1 MSVGQATEE
10 LDCCALI
17 YPHFCFLQDILTKE
31 IIGRG
36 TKKGGLYYMDD
47 FSTGRANNMQNS
59 LNVKH
64 KQILL
69 WHRRLG
75 HPSFNYLKHLLPN
88 LFSGLLVSELKCDI
102 CILAKS
108 HRVPYLSSSNKND
121 TPFSL
126 IHSDVWGP
134 SPISTVSG
142 IRWFVT
148 FIDDCTRM
156 TWLYVMRHKND
167 VFSIFRAFHTLIQ
180 TQFSAKI
187 RVLRSDNGGEYVNQE
202 FHHYFKTH
210 GIVHETTC
218 PQTPQ
223 KNGVAERKNRHILET
238 ARALLIDSH
247 VPRHFWSDAVVT
259 AVYLLNRMPSQV
271 LNFQTPLQMLSKH
284 CPLPSILMLPP
295 RIFGCVAFVHLHKNQ
310 RTKLDPCALRCIF
323 LGYGSNQKG
332 YRCYNPKTKRTYITM
347 DVTFLESET
356 YFSTSIC
363 NSPLEREIQSQEQN
377 WQSLLTLDSVFDNQ
391 QNHATPIGT
400 NGNQQTLVEVYD
412 APAVSNDNVVEGI
425 EIEDPPSPVPNDQ
438 SLENILEVSS
448 SDSPVNMINTPV
460 GYKLPFR
467 KNRGQPPDRYSPDYE
482 AKGSKYPI
490 ANHVSS
496 QRLSDPLKAFVYQ
509 LSSDHIPTNIHEALR
524 DPKWVQAIKEEM
536 EALQNNKTWNL
547 VPMPRNKKIVGCK
560 WVFSIKHKADGSI
573 ERYKARLVAKGYT
586 QTYGIDYQETFS
598 PVAKLNTVRVLLSLA
613 ANLDWPLH
621 QFDVKNAFLHGNL
634 EEEVYLDI
642 PPGYVAPSQDNVV
655 CKLQKALYGLKQSP
669 RAWFGRFNIAMKKFG
684 FKQSNSDHTLFLK
697 HRNKKVTALIIYVDD
712 MIITGDDVEE
722 ISRLEKD
729 LSTEFEMKNLGGLK
743 YFLDIEVAG
752 SKQGIFLSQRKYV
765 LDLLSEIGMLDCKPA
780 DTPMVQN
787 HHLGEYP
794 NQKPTNKERYQRLVG
809 KLIYLSHTRPD
820 IAYAVSVVSQFMH
833 CPSEDHMDAVMRI
846 IRYLKTAPGKGLMFS
861 KNNHLNID
869 GYTDADWAG
878 SATDRRSTSGYF
890 TFVGGNLVT
899 WRSKKQKVVALSSAE
914 AEFRGM
920 AKGLCELLWLKKLLT
935 EIGFPPTSMMNLFC
949 DNKAAIAIAQ
959 NPVQHDRTKHVEV
972 DRHFIKQ
979 KLEANVVQFPFVKS
993 GDQLADILTKAVA
1006 GRDFHNSLN
1015 KLGIEDIFAP
1025 T

>member
-1 MSVGQATEE
+1 MAEPVDNSAGIVLASKGGPRNDGQRGGPSRSDQPPSLKLMPHGSDQSSGGDLAAGNKRTSSNIKFGQSGSKSNKPKSQYEGVGCTHCGNAKHTHENCFKLHGYPDWWDEYKARKPREAAEKTGSGNAVVAHADPQLSLLPQSQSFGPPSDSGNLGFSLLSSTKRDYDGWIIDSGATDHMTYDSSDLINSTNANGVTYPVTGAGTVSLSPSLSLSHTLLVPSLSNKLMS
-10 LDCCALI
+10 
-17 YPHFCFLQDILTKE
+17 DILTKE

-75 HPSFNYLKHLLPN
+75 HPLFNYLKHLLPN

-108 HRVPYLSSSNKND
+108 HRVPYLSSSNKSD

-148 FIDDCTRM
+148 FIDDCKRM

-167 VFSIFRAFHTLIQ
+167 VFNIFRAFHTLIQ

-223 KNGVAERKNRHILET
+223 QNGVAERKNRHILET

-259 AVYLLNRMPSQV
+259 TVYLLNRMPSQV
-271 LNFQTPLQMLSKH
+271 LNFQTPLQVLSKH
-284 CPLPSILMLPP
+284 CPLPFILMLPP

-347 DVTFLESET
+347 YVTFLESET

-363 NSPLEREIQSQEQN
+363 NSPLMREIQSQEQN

-400 NGNQQTLVEVYD
+400 NGNQPSLVEVHD

-536 EALQNNKTWNL
+536 EALQNNKTWNI

-586 QTYGIDYQETFS
+586 QIYAIDYQETFS
-598 PVAKLNTVRVLLSLA
+598 PVAKLNMIRVLLSLA

-642 PPGYVAPSQDNVV
+642 PPGYIAPSQDNVV

-669 RAWFGRFNIAMKKFG
+669 RAWFGRFN
-684 FKQSNSDHTLFLK
+684 SN
-697 HRNKKVTALIIYVDD
+697 
-712 MIITGDDVEE
+712 EE
-722 ISRLEKD
+722 IWLQAEQ
-729 LSTEFEMKNLGGLK
+729 LGP
-743 YFLDIEVAG
+743 YFI
-752 SKQGIFLSQRKYV
+752 
-765 LDLLSEIGMLDCKPA
+765 SE
-780 DTPMVQN
+780 
-787 HHLGEYP
+787 
-794 NQKPTNKERYQRLVG
+794 
-809 KLIYLSHTRPD
+809 
-820 IAYAVSVVSQFMH
+820 
-833 CPSEDHMDAVMRI
+833 
-846 IRYLKTAPGKGLMFS
+846 
-861 KNNHLNID
+861 
-869 GYTDADWAG
+869 
-878 SATDRRSTSGYF
+878 
-890 TFVGGNLVT
+890 
-899 WRSKKQKVVALSSAE
+899 
-914 AEFRGM
+914 
-920 AKGLCELLWLKKLLT
+920 
-935 EIGFPPTSMMNLFC
+935 
-949 DNKAAIAIAQ
+949 
-959 NPVQHDRTKHVEV
+959 
-972 DRHFIKQ
+972 
-979 KLEANVVQFPFVKS
+979 
-993 GDQLADILTKAVA
+993 
-1006 GRDFHNSLN
+1006 
-1015 KLGIEDIFAP
+1015 
-1025 T
+1025 